1 MKQNTIGNIK
11 GLTFVGGQ
19 ITSRVE
25 ANPEKDDKSIGKIL
39 VIPPKAIQNG
49 KIEHK
54 ELYEMEFKT
63 EIDEKK
69 LTHTGDIVVSQD
81 YGVAAMALGKEAYA
95 IHQSGKWYTDDNID
109 RMLMERHLNK
119 KARRSSQ
126 KSHIKGPKK
135 RTEEDDRRFAQSFEK
150 LILLAKSKQQ

>member
-1 MKQNTIGNIK
+1 MNKQNTIGNIK

-49 KIEHK
+49 NIEHD
-54 ELYEMEFKT
+54 ELYEMEYKT

-69 LTHTGDIVVSQD
+69 LTHTGDIVV
-81 YGVAAMALGKEAYA
+81 
-95 IHQSGKWYTDDNID
+95 
-109 RMLMERHLNK
+109 
-119 KARRSSQ
+119 
-126 KSHIKGPKK
+126 
-135 RTEEDDRRFAQSFEK
+135 K
-150 LILLAKSKQQ
+150 LVKFQLI